1 MTSIPVTALKN
12 TSEVTQLCQEQ
23 ADAVLVTKNGYPVFY
38 LVKPE
43 EYEALREAAQR
54 QQLYELVN
62 HSEQQ
67 YLEGRAS
74 SVSEG
79 IAALRTRYGL

>member
-12 TSEVTQLCQEQ
+12 TSDVTRLCQEQ
-23 ADAVLVTKNGYPVFY
+23 AEPVLVTKNGYPVFY

-43 EYEALREAAQR
+43 EYEALRASALR

-67 YLEGRAS
+67 YRDGKAS
-74 SVSEG
+74 NASEG
-79 IAALRTRYGL
+79 LAAMRERHGL

>member
-12 TSEVTQLCQEQ
+12 TSDVTRLCQEQ
-23 ADAVLVTKNGYPVFY
+23 SEAVLVTKNGYPVFY

-43 EYEALREAAQR
+43 EYEALRESSLR

-67 YLEGRAS
+67 YRDGRAS
-74 SVSEG
+74 SVSDG
-79 IAALRTRYGL
+79 LAAMRARHGL